1 MARIRSENFKVAG
14 LNYAEEALKNIAIEN
29 DDYDLSKRELYELA
43 SDGLDCPMKVF
54 KYEYNVR
61 SCELK
66 AEPDNEFDKNAI
78 AVIADGEKIGYIKK
92 GSTSRVRNL
101 LKSEAFQNV
110 TLEIYGGDYKYLSM
124 NGEDMDDLDYDC
136 PYKDFSVEKDSS
148 DIKAVVTIHYRSE
161 EEENATP
168 APAVAE
174 TAKVAPE
181 VPAKK
186 VDPPAKQK
194 QKEIVPKKG
203 TYITLMVLA
212 ILLLVMSVVLLLA
225 SPVAGILG
233 IAFAIFI
240 IYAAKKYKPPKK

>member
-1 MARIRSENFKVAG
+1 MAKIRSENFKVTG
-14 LNYAEEALKNIAIEN
+14 LNYAEDALKNIAIEN

-101 LKSEAFQNV
+101 LKSEAFKNV

-148 DIKAVVTIHYRSE
+148 DIKAVVTINYRSE
-161 EEENATP
+161 EEEKE
-168 APAVAE
+168 APAAPVASDQ
-174 TAKVAPE
+174 AAPE
-181 VPAKK
+181 APKK
-186 VDPPAKQK
+186 TAPPAKPK

-203 TYITLMVLA
+203 TYITLMILS
-212 ILLLVMSVVLLLA
+212 ILLLVLSVVVLFV

-233 IAFAIFI
+233 IAFAIFM
-240 IYAAKKYKPPKK
+240 IYTAKKYKPPKK